1 MAPTERLDTAFL
13 AMEAIA
19 PGVASFRFEK
29 PGHLTY
35 SAGQYVL
42 VSVVTR
48 DGEQTK
54 PFTLSSAPGDP
65 YLEIAT
71 RLTGSAFK
79 DALLALRPGD
89 RVAVAGPRGRM
100 VVPPGAGRIAFL
112 VGGIGVT
119 PARSIVRD
127 AAQRATSTEFVLFYG
142 NRDEGSVAFG
152 AELDGYAAADARI
165 RVVHVLEKPGPGWTG
180 ETGFITVDVVRR
192 HIDPNDGWRLFISG
206 PPPMIEP
213 MRAVAVGLAVPEDR
227 LMLESWGGAGVRG
240 LRVARDRQP
249 PPTISTSSMSNTSV
263 CPASGWLKSSVTV
276 SASTA
281 VIRPRM
287 KSPSGP
293 TRSTCPSRKGS
304 WENESAST

>member
-89 RVAVAGPRGRM
+89 RVAVAGPRGWL

-227 LMLESWGGAGVRG
+227 LMLESFAGYG
-240 LRVARDRQP
+240 
-249 PPTISTSSMSNTSV
+249 
-263 CPASGWLKSSVTV
+263 
-276 SASTA
+276 
-281 VIRPRM
+281 
-287 KSPSGP
+287 
-293 TRSTCPSRKGS
+293 
-304 WENESAST
+304 